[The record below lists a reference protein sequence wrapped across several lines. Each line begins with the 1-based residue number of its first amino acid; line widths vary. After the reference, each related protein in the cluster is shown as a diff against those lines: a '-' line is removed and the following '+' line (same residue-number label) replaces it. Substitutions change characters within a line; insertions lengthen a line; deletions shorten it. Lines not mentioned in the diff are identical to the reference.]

1 MSLSYLSSSKL
12 SPARPQSPSRSAAL
26 WLVFGLIL
34 AFTSPAMAESPPV
47 VVAVDTSRSLDGAA
61 LDEVVDRLR
70 LALENLPADTPVGLL
85 AFDDSPRWVRN
96 LGSSPSDVA
105 AGLRELELQGNFTLL
120 NDALFVAARDLED
133 GGVVLLAT
141 DGRDENSATTVDDI
155 ARRCEAQGVRILSVG
170 TGNSVEE
177 RALRRLALL
186 SNGSYLGDV
195 RQVDASAVA
204 QAIDD
209 ARSAVSAERAKS
221 VQTARSAPQQPVQ
234 SSPSQQPAQPTQQP
248 TSTQSDSPMVSLLR
262 SLLPWIITGLSIL
275 LVMML
280 LLSRR
285 KPSAASDDDFDET
298 VIQEAEDERAGDVA
312 EAEVIRLELAQAAI
326 AQPKEAPE
334 VTVDTTVF
342 NTQMSLDE
350 RLEHTRVLQNHG
362 VLLMRRM
369 GESPRSYMLDAHK
382 AFAVGREKDKN
393 TLAVPD
399 PSISSQH
406 FKIVP
411 RGENYFFVDLE
422 STNGSYIA
430 GRKVGAKRLRNGDVI
445 RAGQVEFEFQNY
457 SNVG

>member
-1 MSLSYLSSSKL
+1 MRCSHPKAVPSPPPSTVRAAVLVLLLLASLTV
-12 SPARPQSPSRSAAL
+12 SAAAQP
-26 WLVFGLIL
+26 V
-34 AFTSPAMAESPPV
+34 PV
-47 VVAVDTSRSLDGAA
+47 VVAIDTSRSLDSSA
-61 LDEVVDRLR
+61 LEQVVDRLR
-70 LALENLPADTPVGLL
+70 LALENLPADTPTGLL
-85 AFDDSPRWVRN
+85 AFDDSPRWVRQ
-96 LGSSPSDVA
+96 LGSSPGDVA
-105 AGLRELELQGNFTLL
+105 QGLRELQLQGNFTLL

-133 GGVVLLAT
+133 GGVILLAT

-155 ARRCEAQGVRILSVG
+155 ARRCESQGVRILSVG
-170 TGNSVEE
+170 TGASVEE

-186 SNGSYLGDV
+186 SSGRYLGDV
-195 RQVDASAVA
+195 RQVDASSVA
-204 QAIDD
+204 EEIDQ
-209 ARSAVSAERAKS
+209 ARSAVAAER
-221 VQTARSAPQQPVQ
+221 VQRNQPRAQASPPAPGTAAPSRPPPGQTQP
-234 SSPSQQPAQPTQQP
+234 PSQPAGP
-248 TSTQSDSPMVSLLR
+248 SSGSSLVDLLR

-275 LVMML
+275 LVMVL

-285 KPSAASDDDFDET
+285 KPSTTGDDDFDQT

-312 EAEVIRLELAQAAI
+312 EAEVIRLELAQAEA
-326 AQPKEAPE
+326 AQPREAPE

-342 NTQMSLDE
+342 QTQMSLDE

-369 GESPRSYMLDAHK
+369 GEPPRSFMLDSAK
-382 AFAVGREKDKN
+382 AFAVGREKDAN

-411 RGENYFFVDLE
+411 RGDAYYFVDLE

-430 GRKVGAKRLRNGDVI
+430 GRRVGAKRLRNGDVI

-457 SNVG
+457 SNV